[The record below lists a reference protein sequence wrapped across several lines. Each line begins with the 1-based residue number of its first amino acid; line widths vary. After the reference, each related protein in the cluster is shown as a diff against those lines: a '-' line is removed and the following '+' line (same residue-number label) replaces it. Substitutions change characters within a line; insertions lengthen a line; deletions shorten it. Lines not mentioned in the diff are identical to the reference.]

1 MSQQKKHNIQVCNT
15 KCNTKISI
23 TKYIMSSSTDHA
35 VITSIWRTARYINSP
50 AMADTTPSQ
59 RVAILCIIKKGVNP
73 ATKNSI

>member
-35 VITSIWRTARYINSP
+35 MITSIWRTARYIT
-50 AMADTTPSQ
+50 DTTPSQ
-59 RVAILCIIKKGVNP
+59 RVAILCIIKKDVNP